1 MTHTLNNSAPD
12 WPTPSVRYI
21 LNKVSETA
29 FGRPLVTNVLRG
41 LVVEAIVAAALEPQ
55 WQWCAEDYSSWD
67 FQRGDGLRLEVKQ
80 SAARQS
86 WAVSDKPSQCS
97 FDIAQRKG
105 RWEGPIWIEAPGRA
119 AHLYVFAHHPVADSS
134 ADHRDPSQWH
144 FYVVPTR
151 DLPATRRLS
160 LVAAARLTEPVG
172 FGELATKVQTIAEQI
187 VRAGSGETTLPQP
200 EAAP

>member
-1 MTHTLNNSAPD
+1 MTLSADGTAPD
-12 WPTPSVRYI
+12 RPTPCVRDI

-67 FQRGDGLRLEVKQ
+67 FQRADGLRLEVKQ

-105 RWEGPIWIEAPGRA
+105 RWEGPIWIDAPGRA
-119 AHLYVFAHHPVADSS
+119 AQLYVFAHHPVADSS

-144 FYVVPTR
+144 FYVVPTH

-160 LVAAARLTEPVG
+160 LGAASRLTEPVG
-172 FGELATKVQTIAEQI
+172 FGELATKVQTIAAQI
-187 VRAGSGETTLPQP
+187 TRVVSGETTLPRP
-200 EAAP
+200 EATP